1 MSTSSDPL
9 GLLNPSGEKGYKKL
23 ADDDEPLYEG
33 CKKQS
38 KYQAALAFYNWKI
51 KNNIRDAG
59 FEQLLRFV
67 KSALPRSEKLAGSI
81 DEVKKVLEKL
91 GITYEEVSEEQE
103 EVDVDSDDSNEDGDG
118 HE

>member
-1 MSTSSDPL
+1 MSTSSNPL
-9 GLLNPSGEKGYKKL
+9 GLLNPSSEKGYKKL

-33 CKKQS
+33 SPQS
-38 KYQAALAFYNWKI
+38 KYQFALALYNWKI
-51 KNNIRDAG
+51 ECNVRDAC
-59 FEQLLRFV
+59 FEQFLRLF
-67 KSALPRSEKLAGSI
+67 KSAFRNAKVVGSI

-103 EVDVDSDDSNEDGDG
+103 EVDDDSDDSNEDGDD

>member
-33 CKKQS
+33 SKQS

-51 KNNIRDAG
+51 KCNIRDAG

-67 KSALPRSEKLAGSI
+67 KSALPGGEKLAGSI
-81 DEVKKVLEKL
+81 VEMKKVLEKL

-103 EVDVDSDDSNEDGDG
+103 EVDDDSDDSSEDGID

>member
-9 GLLNPSGEKGYKKL
+9 GLLNPSGEKVYKKL

-33 CKKQS
+33 SRQF
-38 KYQAALAFYNWKI
+38 KYQAALGLYNWKI
-51 KNNIRDAG
+51 KGNIRDTG

-67 KSALPRSEKLAGSI
+67 KSVLAQSEKLVGSI
-81 DEVKKVLEKL
+81 DKLKKVLEKL
-91 GITYEEVSEEQE
+91 GITYEEVSEEQA
-103 EVDVDSDDSNEDGDG
+103 EVDDDSDDSSEDGID